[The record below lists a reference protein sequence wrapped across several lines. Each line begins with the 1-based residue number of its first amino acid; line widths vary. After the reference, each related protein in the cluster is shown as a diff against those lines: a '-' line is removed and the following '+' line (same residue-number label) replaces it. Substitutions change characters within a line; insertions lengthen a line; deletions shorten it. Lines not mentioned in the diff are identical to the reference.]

1 MEKLDDVEQ
10 ILEICCQTL
19 QELTIIFFASDQYCK
34 FSLKYVDDLL
44 DRAVGILQKMIE

>member
-19 QELTIIFFASDQYCK
+19 PELDRNIFASEQYCK

-44 DRAVGILQKMIE
+44 DMAVGILQKMIE

>member
-19 QELTIIFFASDQYCK
+19 QELDRNFFPSNQYCK
-34 FSLKYVDDLL
+34 FSLKNVDNLL
-44 DRAVGILQKMIE
+44 DMAVGILQKMIE